1 MEVCYELLLFFLHK
15 AKYLFFFISVIIII
29 ILSVILGEVFINR
42 PFVYF
47 FPFFRL
53 HEFLIGIFIFYYLNF
68 ISNKKLNYKFSYV
81 GVIIIIFSSI
91 FLNETKNFPGLNS
104 LFPIIGIL
112 LIIASDDKKNILLCN
127 RIAQYIGNISYSLY
141 LYHWPVIVAFKYI
154 TLKNFFSFN
163 DVISIFLITLILSHL
178 SYKFIELNFKSSKIR
193 KKNNFIVIFIF
204 LVTSFYS
211 YSFVQHNKINEK
223 KK

>member
-1 MEVCYELLLFFLHK
+1 M
-15 AKYLFFFISVIIII
+15 
-29 ILSVILGEVFINR
+29 
-42 PFVYF
+42 
-47 FPFFRL
+47 
-53 HEFLIGIFIFYYLNF
+53 
-68 ISNKKLNYKFSYV
+68 
-81 GVIIIIFSSI
+81 
-91 FLNETKNFPGLNS
+91 
-104 LFPIIGIL
+104 
-112 LIIASDDKKNILLCN
+112 IIASDDKKNILLCN

-223 KK
+223 KNDFLKLSPSRLRRPVFLIYYIKNSKCIDNTVLSDFKVRIADKNSWALYAKN